1 VALTLTVQN
10 AITFTRAYIK
20 QQSLFVNNQE
30 PALGAAQIV
39 LNTILGPPFTWRTN
53 RSNVSIA
60 INTPG
65 GSDYTVYVPT
75 LGHIET
81 QWMIDDNGK
90 NYQLGGAISLAQVG
104 GEKQPT
110 KVAPQ
115 YDDNAGNVTF
125 RFDSIPD
132 KRYTAYFDFQQ
143 KAPLV
148 TSAAQPLGTM
158 PDELG
163 HLFYV
168 GFLAWAGMLV
178 NDARFPIWEKR
189 FLADLLSMQDG
200 LDDQAKM
207 IFAGEWTNLTRTVMR
222 SAGSTQGAMAGRA

>member
-53 RSNVSIA
+53 RSNVSFPIT
-60 INTPG
+60 NTG
-65 GSDYTVYVPT
+65 GTDYTISVPT

-81 QWMIDDNGK
+81 QWMIDSTGK
-90 NYQLGGAISLAQVG
+90 NYQLGGAISLAKLG

-115 YDDNAGNVTF
+115 YDDNAGNITF
-125 RFDSIPD
+125 RFDSVPD
-132 KRYTAYFDFQQ
+132 KLYTVYFDFQQ

-222 SAGSTQGAMAGRA
+222 SAGSTQGAMAGRS